1 MEEFLNNLKLSNFSS
16 EEIEYI
22 LQSGKTVFYKKGETF
37 SYRGK
42 KSDKAAILQK
52 GIFGGYQL
60 NDKDEKRMLQFY
72 ILPYNYVVVDYKCF
86 VQDVVC
92 EQTIEALDDSLVLE
106 IDMNTVKILQEK
118 FPNFLAFEKILA
130 QKKYVESQNLINM
143 FQTANAK
150 QKIAIIQEKAPEL
163 MAKVPYSYIA
173 SFLGLH
179 RNTFAEALKKI

>member
-1 MEEFLNNLKLSNFSS
+1 MESFLNNLKQSNFSS
-16 EEIEYI
+16 AEIEYI
-22 LQSGKTVFYKKGETF
+22 LQSGKTALYKKGEVF
-37 SYRGK
+37 SYQGK
-42 KSDKAAILQK
+42 KSDKVAILQK

-72 ILPYNYVVVDYKCF
+72 IPHYNYVVIDYKCF
-86 VQDVVC
+86 VQDIVC
-92 EQTIEALDDSLVLE
+92 EQTIEALDESLVLE
-106 IDMNTVKILQEK
+106 VDMDTVKLLQEK

-130 QKKYVESQNLINM
+130 QQKYLESQNLINM
-143 FQTANAK
+143 FQTSNAK
-150 QKIAIIQEKAPEL
+150 QKIKIIQENAPEI